1 MLGRFAR
8 EVQALVES
16 LPLISFLV
24 RLCTVF
30 SVRWSL
36 TPWLQREH
44 PKALQHSLLRVLS
57 IADRENLDVKQLIES
72 LAYEHWGAHRH
83 RLLRLARRIP
93 ENKDW
98 LAALERYPGMV
109 GNHALTALRV
119 GKRSNTMDATW
130 QELLKNERPVDAS
143 SLRLTRS
150 RWMYWPFLVLLFIVV
165 GSYAFY
171 SPRGVF
177 RQLNRSFPD
186 VTLPW
191 SFQTL
196 AMALE
201 FLTDHLGTLVVVSVV
216 VVVLGVVPS
225 LRMCMVQW
233 LAMCVPW
240 RRRAQESNQLLRHLS
255 VLHSEERPLAESLS
269 VLHSNYVDTRSR
281 NRLAAMFRET
291 TANENGWQCFIKHG
305 VMSQDEVNA
314 VEHASNASVRSWIL
328 GHLATTRRE
337 SLYFRGMIGGMLAQ
351 PILTLVFGGMVLWIS
366 LALMGLLN
374 ELVYS
379 LAEVER

>member
-8 EVQALVES
+8 EVQALGES

-24 RLCTVF
+24 RLGTVF

-44 PKALQHSLLRVLS
+44 PKAVQHSLLRALS
-57 IADRENLDVKQLIES
+57 IADREHLDVKQVIES

-83 RLLRLARRIP
+83 RLLRLARCIP
-93 ENKDW
+93 VNNDW

-109 GNHALTALRV
+109 GSHALTALRV
-119 GKRSNTMDATW
+119 GKRSNTMDVTW

-150 RWMYWPFLVLLFIVV
+150 RWMYWPFLAMLAVVIGFNIRVLERETSLINA
-165 GSYAFY
+165 S
-171 SPRGVF
+171 SH
-177 RQLNRSFPD
+177 S
-186 VTLPW
+186 

-201 FLTDHLGTLVVVSVV
+201 FLTDHLGTLIVVGVI
-216 VVVLGVVPS
+216 VVVLSAVPS
-225 LRMCMVQW
+225 LRMCIVQW

-240 RRRAQESNQLLRHLS
+240 RRQALESNQLLRHLS

-269 VLHSNYVDTRSR
+269 VLQGNHVDARSR

-291 TANENGWQCFIKHG
+291 TVTENGWQCLYKHG
-305 VMSQDEVNA
+305 IMSQDEVNA
-314 VEHASNASVRSWIL
+314 VEQAANASVQSWIL
-328 GHLATTRRE
+328 SHLATKRRE
-337 SLYFRGMIGGMLAQ
+337 SLYFRGLIGGMLTQ
-351 PILTLVFGGMVLWIS
+351 PVLTLVFGGMVLWIS
-366 LALMGLLN
+366 LAMMGLLN

>member
-8 EVQALVES
+8 EVQALGES
-16 LPLISFLV
+16 LPLISFLA
-24 RLCTVF
+24 RLCTIFRVH
-30 SVRWSL
+30 WSL

-44 PKALQHSLLRVLS
+44 PKSMQYSLLRALS
-57 IADRENLDVKQLIES
+57 IADLENLDVKQLIES

-83 RLLRLARRIP
+83 RLLRLARCIP

-98 LAALERYPGMV
+98 LAALERHTGLV
-109 GNHALTALRV
+109 GSHALTALRV

-130 QELLKNERPVDAS
+130 KELLKNERPVDAS
-143 SLRLTRS
+143 SLRLTRN
-150 RWMYWPFLVLLFIVV
+150 RWMYWPFVALLFLVV
-165 GSYAFY
+165 GSYALY

-177 RQLNRSFPD
+177 RQLNRSFPN

-191 SFQTL
+191 TFQTL

-201 FLTDHLGTLVVVSVV
+201 FLTDHLGAFVVGGVI
-216 VVVLGVVPS
+216 VVVLSAAPASRVWI
-225 LRMCMVQW
+225 VQC

-240 RRRAQESNQLLRHLS
+240 RRQAQESSQLLRHLS
-255 VLHSEERPLAESLS
+255 VLHSEERPLSESLS
-269 VLHSNYVDTRSR
+269 VLHSNYLDTRSR

-291 TANENGWQCFIKHG
+291 TANENGWQCLIKHRI
-305 VMSQDEVNA
+305 MSQDEVSA
-314 VEHASNASVRSWIL
+314 VEQAANASVRSWIL
-328 GHLATTRRE
+328 GHLATKRRE
-337 SLYFRGMIGGMLAQ
+337 SLYFRGLIGGMLTQ
-351 PILTLVFGGMVLWIS
+351 PILTLVFGGMVLWIA
-366 LALMGLLN
+366 LAMMGMLN

>member
-1 MLGRFAR
+1 MLRRFAR
-8 EVQALVES
+8 EVHALGES

-44 PKALQHSLLRVLS
+44 PKAVQHSLLRVLA
-57 IADRENLDVKQLIES
+57 IADREQLDVKQLIES
-72 LAYEHWGAHRH
+72 LAYEHWGAQRH
-83 RLLRLARRIP
+83 RLLRLARCIP
-93 ENKDW
+93 ENTDW
-98 LAALERYPGMV
+98 LAALEKYPGMI
-109 GNHALTALRV
+109 GNYALTALRV
-119 GKRSNTMDATW
+119 GARSNTMDATW

-143 SLRLTRS
+143 SLRLTRN
-150 RWMYWPFLVLLFIVV
+150 RWMYWPFLALLFIVV

-201 FLTDHLGTLVVVSVV
+201 FLTDHLGSLVVVGVI
-216 VVVLGVVPS
+216 VVVLSAVPS
-225 LRMCMVQW
+225 LRMRIVQW

-255 VLHSEERPLAESLS
+255 VLHSQERPLAESLS
-269 VLHSNYVDTRSR
+269 VLQNSHVDARSR
-281 NRLAAMFRET
+281 NRLAAMHREA
-291 TANENGWQCFIKHG
+291 TANEDGWQCLYKHG
-305 VMSQDEVNA
+305 IMSQDEVNV
-314 VEHASNASVRSWIL
+314 VEQAANASVRSWIL
-328 GHLATTRRE
+328 GHLATKRRE
-337 SLYFRGMIGGMLAQ
+337 SLYFRGLIGGMLTQ

-366 LALMGLLN
+366 LALMGMLN

>member
-1 MLGRFAR
+1 MLRRFAR
-8 EVQALVES
+8 EVHALGES

-44 PKALQHSLLRVLS
+44 PKAVQHSLLRVLA
-57 IADRENLDVKQLIES
+57 IADREQLDVKQLIES
-72 LAYEHWGAHRH
+72 LAYEHWGAQRH
-83 RLLRLARRIP
+83 RLLRLARCIP
-93 ENKDW
+93 ENTDW
-98 LAALERYPGMV
+98 LAALEKYPGMI
-109 GNHALTALRV
+109 GNYALTALRV
-119 GKRSNTMDATW
+119 GARSNTMDATW

-143 SLRLTRS
+143 SLRLTRN
-150 RWMYWPFLVLLFIVV
+150 RWMYWPFLALLFIVV

-201 FLTDHLGTLVVVSVV
+201 FLTDHLGSLVVVGVI
-216 VVVLGVVPS
+216 VVVLSAVPS
-225 LRMCMVQW
+225 LRMRIVQW

-255 VLHSEERPLAESLS
+255 VLHSQERPLAESLS
-269 VLHSNYVDTRSR
+269 VLQNSHVDARSR
-281 NRLAAMFRET
+281 NRLAAMHLEA
-291 TANENGWQCFIKHG
+291 TANENGWQCLYKHG
-305 VMSQDEVNA
+305 IMSQDEVNA
-314 VEHASNASVRSWIL
+314 VEQAANASVQSWIL
-328 GHLATTRRE
+328 GHLATKRRE
-337 SLYFRGMIGGMLAQ
+337 SLYFRGLIGGMLTQ

-366 LALMGLLN
+366 LALMGMLN

>member
-8 EVQALVES
+8 EIQALGES

-44 PKALQHSLLRVLS
+44 PKAVQHSLLRALA
-57 IADRENLDVKQLIES
+57 IADRENLDVKQVIES

-83 RLLRLARRIP
+83 RLLRLARCIP
-93 ENKDW
+93 ENNDW

-119 GKRSNTMDATW
+119 GKRSNTMDITW
-130 QELLKNERPVDAS
+130 QELLKNERPVDNS
-143 SLRLTRS
+143 SLRLTRD
-150 RWMYWPFLVLLFIVV
+150 RWMYWPFLALLAVVV
-165 GSYAFY
+165 GFY
-171 SPRGVF
+171 IRAIARAIAREFVNS
-177 RQLNRSFPD
+177 SSH
-186 VTLPW
+186 W

-196 AMALE
+196 FAALE
-201 FLTDHLGTLVVVSVV
+201 FLTDHLGTLVIVGVI
-216 VVVLGVVPS
+216 VVVLSAVPS
-225 LRMCMVQW
+225 LRMWIVQC
-233 LAMCVPW
+233 LAICIPW
-240 RRRAQESNQLLRHLS
+240 RRQAQESNQLLRHLS

-269 VLHSNYVDTRSR
+269 VLQGNHVDARSK
-281 NRLAAMFRET
+281 NRLAVMCRET
-291 TANENGWQCFIKHG
+291 TANENGWQCLYKYGI
-305 VMSQDEVNA
+305 MSQDEVNA
-314 VEHASNASVRSWIL
+314 VERAANASVRSWIL
-328 GHLATTRRE
+328 GHLATKRRE
-337 SLYFRGMIGGMLAQ
+337 SLYFRGLIGSMLTQ
-351 PILTLVFGGMVLWIS
+351 PVLTLVFGGMVLWIA
-366 LALMGLLN
+366 LAMMGMLN